1 MAENGRWDHESGVG
15 FVVSCGALWKGGRGE
30 GSFVWFFAWAAGGG
44 VVETQSGKAIF
55 CLIVFVFVLLGF
67 HTSNLFKSVNILKI
81 FCLIVFVCFFIGF
94 NQEGKRGG
102 KSAKCLIVFVAV
114 FHSF

>member
-55 CLIVFVFVLLGF
+55 CLIVFVFVLFGF
-67 HTSNLFKSVNILKI
+67 HEAGS
-81 FCLIVFVCFFIGF
+81 
-94 NQEGKRGG
+94 
-102 KSAKCLIVFVAV
+102 
-114 FHSF
+114 

>member
-30 GSFVWFFAWAAGGG
+30 VSFVWFFAWAAGGG

-55 CLIVFVFVLLGF
+55 CLIVFV
-67 HTSNLFKSVNILKI
+67 
-81 FCLIVFVCFFIGF
+81 CFFIGF
-94 NQEGKRGG
+94 NQDRKAGAPGPAE
-102 KSAKCLIVFVAV
+102 CLAV
-114 FHSF
+114 RKDLGW

>member
-30 GSFVWFFAWAAGGG
+30 GSFVWFFPWAAGGG

-67 HTSNLFKSVNILKI
+67 HTSNLFKSVNI
-81 FCLIVFVCFFIGF
+81 F
-94 NQEGKRGG
+94 
-102 KSAKCLIVFVAV
+102 S
-114 FHSF
+114 